1 MNKLQR
7 IESIC
12 DALGLRFRTV
22 GDLVILRFV
31 APEATLVI
39 RARDLVVTID
49 RPCGVVLR
57 SALAAAI
64 CEANHVNTELLLM
77 GAFAVREHDRLLTY
91 RLPLVAPVG
100 LTPEQ
105 LDIGIS
111 AAVLNPYP
119 DRFTPYL
126 EARVGDL
133 DGDGWWHG
141 VA

>member
-7 IESIC
+7 IEAIC

-22 GDLVILRFV
+22 GDLVVVRFV
-31 APEATLVI
+31 APEVHVVI

-49 RPCGVVLR
+49 RPCGIVLR
-57 SALAAAI
+57 SALPAAI
-64 CEANHVNTELLLM
+64 CEANRVNTELLLM
-77 GAFAVREHDRLLTY
+77 GAFSVREHDRLLSY
-91 RLPLVAPVG
+91 RLPLVAPFG

-126 EARVGDL
+126 EAFSGDL
-133 DGDGWWHG
+133 DGDAWRHS